1 MLSTSSLWC
10 HLFKW
15 VNRGVVFS
23 CFASNY
29 GFLHVTLEIQPRKR
43 RKGTSSLS
51 SSSEDYAEST
61 ARLITMTTYFRFT
74 ASFIYWRFLFTS
86 SCKPNVEGKAGHW
99 LAALL
104 SIFHHV
110 WCSINMLTAHVISLF
125 NIFGLSLCGPGL
137 PVFIIRDIPW
147 VCSIYHLSWWSNGIL
162 LFFL

>member
-1 MLSTSSLWC
+1 MLYFLVLPRTMASSTSLWKSSHASDGKELPLC
-10 HLFKW
+10 LHL
-15 VNRGVVFS
+15 
-23 CFASNY
+23 
-29 GFLHVTLEIQPRKR
+29 RKITPNH
-43 RKGTSSLS
+43 GCQ
-51 SSSEDYAEST
+51 ST

-125 NIFGLSLCGPGL
+125 NIFGLPLCGPGL